1 MAAVSPARLS
11 LFVRKIPWTVASN
24 EMREYFRKFGP
35 VKKCVL
41 PFDYETGFHRGYCF
55 VEFYDAKGMQK
66 ALESNP
72 HIIEGAEVE
81 VSTRLNS
88 KKSNTDQDPELV

>member
-11 LFVRKIPWTVASN
+11 LFVHKIPWTLAAN

-35 VKKCVL
+35 VKKCFL
-41 PFDYETGFHRGYCF
+41 PFNHETGFHRGYCF

-72 HIIEGAEVE
+72 HIIEGAEIE
-81 VSTRLNS
+81 VSRNS